1 MNSLFPFDANINLL
15 PYDGEVYYYEQ
26 VIERQLQE
34 NYFQRLLQEIDW
46 KHDELLLF
54 GKRVITSRKVAWYAD
69 ENFAYSYSNSIKI
82 ALKWTATLLELKKIV
97 EAATESKYNSCL
109 LNLYHSGEEG
119 MGWHSDNE
127 PELVNNSSIASL
139 SLGSTRKFAFKH
151 KESGKKVELFL
162 EGGSLLDMKGE
173 VQHFWKHAL
182 PKSKKI
188 TKPRINLTF
197 RRFKH

>member
-173 VQHFWKHAL
+173 VQHFWKHTL